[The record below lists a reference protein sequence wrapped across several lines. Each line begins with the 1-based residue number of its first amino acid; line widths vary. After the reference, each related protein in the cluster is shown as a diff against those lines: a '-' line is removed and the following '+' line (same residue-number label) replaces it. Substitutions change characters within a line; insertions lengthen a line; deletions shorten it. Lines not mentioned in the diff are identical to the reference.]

1 MSYYLLSVIFINR
14 ETRIF
19 KSSLL
24 RAIAG
29 LWNTGTGSISRPTS
43 ECVYFLPQRPYCP
56 PGSLREQLLYPS
68 TEHKDDHFD
77 LTGIDRSEHRPD
89 GGPSPSNQRRLM
101 WKDWSDD
108 DLLDVLKK
116 VDLPFLA
123 SRSGDG
129 NPYRGLNAV
138 LDWSNTLSL
147 GEQQRLAF
155 GRLLINRPKLVVLD
169 ESTSALDV
177 VAEEKMY
184 KLLKD
189 ISSSSD
195 TTNGGGLTF
204 VSVGH
209 RPTLLAHHDIKLS
222 LRDGAGYITE
232 IPPSAAQGLVDEGFI
247 LS

>member
-1 MSYYLLSVIFINR
+1 M
-14 ETRIF
+14 
-19 KSSLL
+19 
-24 RAIAG
+24 
-29 LWNTGTGSISRPTS
+29 
-43 ECVYFLPQRPYCP
+43 
-56 PGSLREQLLYPS
+56 REQLLYPS

-89 GGPSPSNQRRLM
+89 GGPSPSNQRRLI

-108 DLLDVLKK
+108 ELLDVLKK

-129 NPYRGLNAV
+129 NPYCGLNAV